1 MNDLVDRYLACWN
14 ETDPEARRALIAQ
27 HWSPRPSYTDPVAAV
42 TGRKA
47 IEETI
52 GAVQERFPGFAFS
65 PVGPV
70 DAHHQQA
77 RFTWGL
83 GPADAEPVIV
93 ASTSW
98 SSTTTVASTP
108 CSASSTRSPAPRDL
122 ADNSLQ
128 PAGRAGV
135 L

>member
-1 MNDLVDRYLACWN
+1 M
-14 ETDPEARRALIAQ
+14 
-27 HWSPRPSYTDPVAAV
+27 

-47 IEETI
+47 VEETI
-52 GAVQERFPGFAFS
+52 GAAQERFPGFAFS

-93 ASTSW
+93 GFDVVVLDDDGRID
-98 SSTTTVASTP
+98 TVLGFLDKVPGA
-108 CSASSTRSPAPRDL
+108 
-122 ADNSLQ
+122 
-128 PAGRAGV
+128 
-135 L
+135 

>member
-1 MNDLVDRYLACWN
+1 MNDLVDHYLACWN

-47 IEETI
+47 VEETI
-52 GAVQERFPGFAFS
+52 GAVQERFPGFALS
-65 PVGPV
+65 PVRPVGPV

-83 GPADAEPVIV
+83 GPADAEPVVVGFDVVVLDDDGRID
-93 ASTSW
+93 
-98 SSTTTVASTP
+98 TVLGFLDKVPGA
-108 CSASSTRSPAPRDL
+108 
-122 ADNSLQ
+122 
-128 PAGRAGV
+128 
-135 L
+135 

>member
-1 MNDLVDRYLACWN
+1 LAETTTRKEIVMNDLVDRYLACWN

-70 DAHHQQA
+70 DAHHRQA

-93 ASTSW
+93 GFDVVVLDDDGRID
-98 SSTTTVASTP
+98 TVLGFLDKVPGA
-108 CSASSTRSPAPRDL
+108 
-122 ADNSLQ
+122 
-128 PAGRAGV
+128 
-135 L
+135 

>member
-27 HWSPRPSYTDPVAAV
+27 HWSPRPSYIDPVAAV
-42 TGRKA
+42 TGRDA
-47 IEETI
+47 VHTTI
-52 GAVQERFPGFAFS
+52 GAVQQQFPGFTFS

-83 GPADAEPVIV
+83 GPADAEPLVVGFDVVVLDDEGRID
-93 ASTSW
+93 
-98 SSTTTVASTP
+98 TVLGFLDKV
-108 CSASSTRSPAPRDL
+108 PA
-122 ADNSLQ
+122 AQ
-128 PAGRAGV
+128 
-135 L
+135 